1 MRPNKEEL
9 TEVACML
16 RGTQRTLANALAELN
31 LEWEQY
37 DLDEV
42 LDLLAETEDTQR
54 CAECRTWALIPLD
67 GGRGEEI
74 ALCPNC
80 EEGIDDVGAD
90 YPDESNPDDSPGLD
104 LGEE

>member
-54 CAECRTWALIPLD
+54 CAECRTWALI
-67 GGRGEEI
+67 